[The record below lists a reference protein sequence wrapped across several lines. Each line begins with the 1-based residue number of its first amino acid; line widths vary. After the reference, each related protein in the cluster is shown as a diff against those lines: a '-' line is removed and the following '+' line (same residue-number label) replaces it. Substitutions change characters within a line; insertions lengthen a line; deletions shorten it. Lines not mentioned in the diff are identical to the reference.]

1 MLNFFEK
8 KYEYVGIDIGT
19 SSIKLVSLSND
30 REGSFS
36 MDDFG
41 VYALEGNVFSQNA
54 ISKQDLVSD
63 KLKEIASKHSLVGKK
78 VVTSVPAPALFTKR
92 QRVPRLSLSDL
103 REHIE
108 FEASNFIPHGAESVY
123 LDFHIIGPSGKSHY
137 DVMVVAVKRD
147 VVDSFLSV
155 FQAADMSVG
164 VVDVDQFALQ
174 NVFELNYPGE
184 IGQTVA
190 LVNIGSRYTGI
201 NICRDGQCLLTGD
214 VGLGSRNLSEEIAE
228 AKEVSLA
235 EAEALKCEPEESVE
249 ETVQEFVEYAA
260 SELSRQISYFWS
272 ASGVDGGI
280 DKILVSGGGSLLK
293 GLMKAIEQ
301 EAATP
306 TSVLNPVHSVSLSPQ
321 VKSSEVDRHRSCLAV
336 ATGLALRAIGDK
348 SEPES

>member
-30 REGSFS
+30 REGGFS

-41 VYALEGNVFSQNA
+41 VYALDGDVFAQNA
-54 ISKQDLVSD
+54 ISKPELVSD
-63 KLKEIASKHSLVGKK
+63 KLKEIAGRHNLAGKK
-78 VVTSVPAPALFTKR
+78 VVTSIPAPALFTKR
-92 QRVPRLSLSDL
+92 QRVPRLSLNDL
-103 REHIE
+103 KEHIE
-108 FEASNFIPHGAESVY
+108 FEASNFIPHGSESVY

-137 DVMVVAVKRD
+137 DVMVVAVKREI
-147 VVDSFLSV
+147 VDSFLSV
-155 FQAADMSVG
+155 FQAAELSVG

-174 NVFELNYPGE
+174 NVFEINYPAD

-214 VGLGSRNLSEEIAE
+214 VGLGSRNLSDEIAE
-228 AKEVSLA
+228 SKEVSLA
-235 EAEALKCEPEESVE
+235 EAEALKCAPDESVKE
-249 ETVQEFVEYAA
+249 MVQEFVEYAA

-280 DKILVSGGGSLLK
+280 DKILISGGGSLLQ
-293 GLMKAIEQ
+293 GLAQAIEQ

-306 TSVLNPVHSVSLSPQ
+306 TSVLNPVNSVSLSAQ
-321 VKSSEVDRHRSCLAV
+321 LKSSEVDEQSRYLAI